1 MPEIQNA
8 VADSSTSDI
17 NLKMS
22 KAEMFKKYKEHK
34 DSIQKMIAN
43 LQKDSLTFSKD
54 LEVLKKDNE
63 SLRVQVANYQSTIK
77 KLEVSKDSLIAEV
90 QDAQAKESPIVA
102 LTSPSGCAVLIVL
115 IIALTAIALKK
126 GFSISKGDAKL
137 SVGDK
142 E

>member
-1 MPEIQNA
+1 MPEIQK
-8 VADSSTSDI
+8 ADSSMNGVSL
-17 NLKMS
+17 NMS

-34 DSIQKMIAN
+34 DSIQKVISG
-43 LQKDSLTFSKD
+43 LQKDSLTFAKD

-63 SLRVQVANYQSTIK
+63 ALRVQVANYKETIQ
-77 KLEVSKDSLIAEV
+77 KLQVSKDSLIAEV

-126 GFSISKGDAKL
+126 GFSISKGDTKL
-137 SVGDK
+137 SVGEKDK